1 MSTANADLIRTV
13 RLFAWIDL
21 PIVTV
26 MAIPGLSHALVGL
39 IDAIDALL
47 GPGHGVGAWSPM
59 AYLFLNVAGVLGV
72 LWALIRLTQPGNLT
86 LVRLDAWGRL
96 AVTALVVGY
105 VATGA
110 VTPVL
115 LVFLVSELVGAA
127 FEFRALARIR

>member
-1 MSTANADLIRTV
+1 MSTANADLIRTM
-13 RLFAWIDL
+13 RLFAWIDM

-26 MAIPGLSHALVGL
+26 MAIPGLSHGLVGL

-72 LWALIRLTQPGNLT
+72 LWALIRLTQPGNLS

-115 LVFLVSELVGAA
+115 LVFLVSELLGAA